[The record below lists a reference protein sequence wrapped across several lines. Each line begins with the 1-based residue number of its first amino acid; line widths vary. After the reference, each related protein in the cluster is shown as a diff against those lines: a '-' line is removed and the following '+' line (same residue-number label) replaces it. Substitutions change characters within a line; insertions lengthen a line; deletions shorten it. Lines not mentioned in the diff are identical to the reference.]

1 MTELE
6 KIIKKNCAGTNFR
19 KKLFKLYY
27 FRKETYS
34 EYAVRIILKISAE
47 RELIFYRIFPFGI
60 KKDVYEDNQRFD
72 FRDSTLTNFYRS
84 ISFAN
89 LNI

>member
-19 KKLFKLYY
+19 KKYFQIYY

-34 EYAVRIILKISAE
+34 EYAVRIILKN
-47 RELIFYRIFPFGI
+47 FGG
-60 KKDVYEDNQRFD
+60 EN
-72 FRDSTLTNFYRS
+72 
-84 ISFAN
+84 
-89 LNI
+89 

>member
-19 KKLFKLYY
+19 KKYFQIYY

-34 EYAVRIILKISAE
+34 EYAVRIIFKNFGGE
-47 RELIFYRIFPFGI
+47 RI
-60 KKDVYEDNQRFD
+60 
-72 FRDSTLTNFYRS
+72 NFLSYFS
-84 ISFAN
+84 VWG
-89 LNI
+89 